1 VVKDYKALNKY
12 MLFNYLS
19 LRSRRENDGGN
30 CLECEKIK
38 RKKEMK
44 ENRGLSGKPSS

>member
-1 VVKDYKALNKY
+1 MVKDYKALNKY

-30 CLECEKIK
+30 YLECEKIK
-38 RKKEMK
+38 RKEEIKG
-44 ENRGLSGKPSS
+44 NRSFW